1 MTVTLR
7 ENQYQIGDMLFGD
20 GTPVRVTA
28 FEPQGYDVNVR
39 DRNLDLSDEVSF
51 GFDSMTPKPIA
62 FEMAVLDNYV
72 MALGPGNI
80 PAGWQSGMDILEQL
94 KFEWRS
100 DRERKV
106 WNSLKPLRYK
116 RNGPARI
123 IYGRPRKFT
132 ENKTRL
138 GGEFIPVVAEF
149 MPADTISYSDELFS
163 SVAGA
168 NESGTISRTGGGGP
182 TWVQILIAGPVEN
195 PKVVF
200 DGLWEVEVLHSIG
213 PGQVLEINSNPWQRR
228 VVDSES
234 NYLSARLIG
243 ESAYLSD
250 MVLPPE
256 SATAFEFTG
265 SGTTSETACV
275 VAWRE
280 AYLAY

>member
-149 MPADTISYSDELFS
+149 MPVDTMSYSDQEFGTLAKIGTPGS
-163 SVAGA
+163 LVRTAGDGITWIQFLI
-168 NESGTISRTGGGGP
+168 EGP
-182 TWVQILIAGPVEN
+182 ITK
-195 PKVVF
+195 PKIMVS
-200 DGLWEVEVLHSIG
+200 GLWEIELDVTLAAGKVIEV
-213 PGQVLEINSNPWQRR
+213 NSAPWQRR
-228 VVDSES
+228 VIDSDS
-234 NYLSARLIG
+234 NYLSAKLIG
-243 ESAYLSD
+243 DSVYLSD
-250 MVLPPE
+250 MFVPP
-256 SATAFEFTG
+256 
-265 SGTTSETACV
+265 GTTATVSLIGTGTSGATQCV
-275 VAWRE
+275 ATWRN